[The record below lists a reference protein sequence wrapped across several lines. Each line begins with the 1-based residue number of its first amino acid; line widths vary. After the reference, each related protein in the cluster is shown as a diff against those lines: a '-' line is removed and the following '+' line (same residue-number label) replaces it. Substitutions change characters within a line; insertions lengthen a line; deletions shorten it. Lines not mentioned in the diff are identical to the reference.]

1 MADEFAKGFGILVTA
16 GLGWMTLA
24 GWYNTPSFESL
35 QQLIAPDPTQGLT
48 VYDQLAIILKDAL
61 FWFAILGAL
70 TFWVIIPA
78 FKEFQQWRAGKPDH
92 PE

>member
-24 GWYNTPSFESL
+24 GWYTTAGFEDT
-35 QQLIAPDPTQGLT
+35 QLIAPDPAAANF
-48 VYDQLAIILKDAL
+48 YDSVALLLKDVL

-70 TFWVIIPA
+70 TFWVLIPA
-78 FKEFQQWRAGKPDH
+78 MREARKAFEGEPDN
-92 PE
+92 